1 MRTTVDI
8 PDHLYRELKSK
19 AAKEGTTV
27 KEIILRGVKV
37 ELHAQTKQ
45 AKKKLKLPLLESK
58 EPGTLHLDNERIF
71 EVISFP

>member
-19 AAKEGTTV
+19 AAKEGSTV
-27 KEIILRGVKV
+27 KEIILRGVET
-37 ELHAQTKQ
+37 ELHAQTKP
-45 AKKKLKLPLLESK
+45 AKKRLKLPLLESK

>member
-8 PDHLYRELKSK
+8 PDQLYRELKNK

-27 KEIILRGVKV
+27 KEIILRGVEV
-37 ELHAQTKQ
+37 ELHPQANK

-58 EPGTLHLDNERIF
+58 EPGTLDLDNERIF
-71 EVISFP
+71 EIISFP

>member
-8 PDHLYRELKSK
+8 PDQLYRKLKSK

-27 KEIILRGVKV
+27 KEIILRGVEI
-37 ELHAQTKQ
+37 ELHSQTRQ
-45 AKKKLKLPLLESK
+45 AKKKIKLPLLESK
-58 EPGTLHLDNERIF
+58 EPGTLHLDNDRIF